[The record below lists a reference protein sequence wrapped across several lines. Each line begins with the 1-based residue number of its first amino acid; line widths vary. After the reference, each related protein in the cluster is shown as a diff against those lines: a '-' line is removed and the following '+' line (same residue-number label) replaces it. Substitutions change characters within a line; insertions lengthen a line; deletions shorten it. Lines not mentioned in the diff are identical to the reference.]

1 MIRIGDP
8 EILNALINEPET
20 RKAFGYE
27 ELGEL
32 DTAPMLADSRNV
44 CLHAA
49 GVTAWFTWRGP
60 GVFEAHVLSS
70 RDGRGRAMFDAAR
83 AMIATMQAQFG
94 AKLIWCEIDAA
105 RRDVSV
111 FARASGFRSLGLH
124 SPAGRLIETLVV
136 GGV

>member
-8 EILNALINEPET
+8 ELLNALINEPDT
-20 RKAFGYE
+20 RSAFGYE

-32 DTAPMLADSRNV
+32 DTAPMLADARNV
-44 CLHAA
+44 CLHEA

-60 GVFEAHVLSS
+60 GVFEAHVLTA
-70 RDGRGRAMFDAAR
+70 REGRGRAMFEAAR
-83 AMIATMQAQFG
+83 AIIGVMQAQFG
-94 AKLIWCEIDAA
+94 AKLIWCEIDAS

-111 FARASGFRSLGLH
+111 FARAAGFRSLGL
-124 SPAGRLIETLVV
+124 SAPAGRLVETLAI